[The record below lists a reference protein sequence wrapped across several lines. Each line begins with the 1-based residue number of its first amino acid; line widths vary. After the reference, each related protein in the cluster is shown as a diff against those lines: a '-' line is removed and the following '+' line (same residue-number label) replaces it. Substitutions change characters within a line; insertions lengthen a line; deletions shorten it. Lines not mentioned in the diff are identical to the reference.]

1 MTVEIAKF
9 ADLEEKIKNIVL
21 AYAELK
27 TKNDKLEEQLKNKD
41 LELQETYNK
50 IRGLNEERDTIRSKV
65 DSLLDLL
72 QDINAAQ

>member
-1 MTVEIAKF
+1 VEITKF
-9 ADLEEKIKNIVL
+9 GDLEEKIKNIVS

-27 TKNDKLEEQLKNKD
+27 TKNDKLEEQIKNKD

>member
-1 MTVEIAKF
+1 MEITKF
-9 ADLEEKIKNIVL
+9 GDLEEKIKHIVT

-27 TKNDKLEEQLKNKD
+27 EKNQKLEEQLKNKD

-65 DSLLDLL
+65 DSLLELL
-72 QDINAAQ
+72 QDINATQ

>member
-1 MTVEIAKF
+1 VEITKF
-9 ADLEEKIKNIVL
+9 GDLEEKIKNIVT

-27 TKNDKLEEQLKNKD
+27 EKNQKLEEQLKNRD

-72 QDINAAQ
+72 QDINATQ

>member
-1 MTVEIAKF
+1 MEITKF
-9 ADLEEKIKNIVL
+9 RDLEEKIKNIVS
-21 AYAELK
+21 AYTELK
-27 TKNDKLEEQLKNKD
+27 TKSEKLEEQLKNKD

>member
-1 MTVEIAKF
+1 VEMTKF
-9 ADLEEKIKNIVL
+9 TDLEEKIKNIVM

-27 TKNDKLEEQLKNKD
+27 ERNQKLEEQLKNRD

>member
-1 MTVEIAKF
+1 MEITKF
-9 ADLEEKIKNIVL
+9 GDLEEKIKNIVS

-27 TKNDKLEEQLKNKD
+27 TKNEKLEEQLRNKD
-41 LELQETYNK
+41 LEIQETYNK

>member
-1 MTVEIAKF
+1 VEITKF
-9 ADLEEKIKNIVL
+9 GDLEEKIKNIVS
-21 AYAELK
+21 AYTELK
-27 TKNDKLEEQLKNKD
+27 TKSEKLEEQLKNKD

>member
-1 MTVEIAKF
+1 MEITKF
-9 ADLEEKIKNIVL
+9 GDLEEKIKNIL
-21 AYAELK
+21 TAYAELK
-27 TKNDKLEEQLKNKD
+27 ERNQKLEEQLKNKD

-50 IRGLNEERDTIRSKV
+50 IRGLNEEKDTIRSKV

>member
-1 MTVEIAKF
+1 MEITKF
-9 ADLEEKIKNIVL
+9 SDLEEKIKDIVA

-27 TKNDKLEEQLKNKD
+27 ERNQKLDEQLRNKE

-72 QDINAAQ
+72 QDINATQ

>member
-1 MTVEIAKF
+1 MEITKF
-9 ADLEEKIKNIVL
+9 GDLEEKIKNIVT

-27 TKNDKLEEQLKNKD
+27 EKNQKLEEQLKNRD

-72 QDINAAQ
+72 QDINATQ

>member
-1 MTVEIAKF
+1 MEITKF
-9 ADLEEKIKNIVL
+9 GDLEEKIKNIVS

-27 TKNDKLEEQLKNKD
+27 TKNDKLEEQIKNKD

>member
-1 MTVEIAKF
+1 MEIKKF
-9 ADLEEKIKNIVL
+9 NDLEEKIRNIVS
-21 AYAELK
+21 AYTELK
-27 TKNDKLEEQLKNKD
+27 TKHDKLEEQLKNKD

>member
-1 MTVEIAKF
+1 VEITKF
-9 ADLEEKIKNIVL
+9 RDLEEKIKNIVS
-21 AYAELK
+21 AYTELK
-27 TKNDKLEEQLKNKD
+27 TKSEKLEEQLKNKD

>member
-1 MTVEIAKF
+1 MEMTKF
-9 ADLEEKIKNIVL
+9 TDLEEKIKNIVM

-27 TKNDKLEEQLKNKD
+27 ERNQKLEEQLKNRD

>member
-1 MTVEIAKF
+1 MEITKF
-9 ADLEEKIKNIVL
+9 GDLEKKIKYIVS

-27 TKNDKLEEQLKNKD
+27 TKNDKLEEQLRNKD

>member
-1 MTVEIAKF
+1 VEITKF
-9 ADLEEKIKNIVL
+9 GDLEEKIRNIL
-21 AYAELK
+21 AAYAELK
-27 TKNDKLEEQLKNKD
+27 AKNQKLEEQLKNKD

>member
-1 MTVEIAKF
+1 VEITKF
-9 ADLEEKIKNIVL
+9 GDLEEKIKNIL
-21 AYAELK
+21 TAYAELK
-27 TKNDKLEEQLKNKD
+27 ERNQKLEEQLKNKD

-50 IRGLNEERDTIRSKV
+50 IRGLNEEKDTIRSKV

>member
-1 MTVEIAKF
+1 MEITKF
-9 ADLEEKIKNIVL
+9 GDLEEKIKNIL
-21 AYAELK
+21 TAYAELK
-27 TKNDKLEEQLKNKD
+27 ERNQKLEEQLKNKD

>member
-1 MTVEIAKF
+1 MEIKKF
-9 ADLEEKIKNIVL
+9 NDLEEKIRNIVS

-27 TKNDKLEEQLKNKD
+27 TKHDKLEEQLKNKD

>member
-1 MTVEIAKF
+1 VEIKKF
-9 ADLEEKIKNIVL
+9 NDLEEKIRNIVS

-27 TKNDKLEEQLKNKD
+27 TKHDKLEEQLKGKD

-50 IRGLNEERDTIRSKV
+50 IRGLNEERDTIRTKV

>member
-1 MTVEIAKF
+1 VEITKF
-9 ADLEEKIKNIVL
+9 GDLEEKIKNIVS

-27 TKNDKLEEQLKNKD
+27 TKNEKLEEQLRNKD
-41 LELQETYNK
+41 LEIQETYNK

>member
-1 MTVEIAKF
+1 VIVEITKF
-9 ADLEEKIKNIVL
+9 GDLEEKIKNIVS

-27 TKNDKLEEQLKNKD
+27 TKNEKLEEQLRNKD
-41 LELQETYNK
+41 LEIQETYNK